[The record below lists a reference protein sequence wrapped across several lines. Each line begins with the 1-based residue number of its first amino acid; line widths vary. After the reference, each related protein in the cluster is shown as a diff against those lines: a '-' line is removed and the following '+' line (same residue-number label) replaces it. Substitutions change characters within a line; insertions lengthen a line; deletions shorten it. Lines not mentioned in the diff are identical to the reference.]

1 MECVRFTYCTS
12 TVRTSTKTK
21 LMKHVEQLAAKSK
34 YKQTKWT
41 NKCFNCIP
49 SSLSYMYSKLSIV
62 NSPSIVVCQL
72 QVTTDLIQLNATN
85 KHIER
90 IKKIKFIFMYA
101 KHETLKTK
109 CSLLVMKITAMNKR
123 KIDKMERCFACV
135 PNNKFQ
141 SNCIQLYSFSWCT
154 CGCHS
159 RPFAAIKY
167 YSKSKNEK
175 GKKVRA

>member
-1 MECVRFTYCTS
+1 MQNSWPQNRNIN
-12 TVRTSTKTK
+12 
-21 LMKHVEQLAAKSK
+21 
-34 YKQTKWT
+34 KQ
-41 NKCFNCIP
+41 NGLINV
-49 SSLSYMYSKLSIV
+49 SIV
-62 NSPSIVVCQL
+62 FHPLYRICTLNSPSIVVCQY

-90 IKKIKFIFMYA
+90 IKKINFIFMYA

-141 SNCIQLYSFSWCT
+141 SNCIQLYIQFQLVHVWLSFKTIC
-154 CGCHS
+154 
-159 RPFAAIKY
+159 RNKILFQD
-167 YSKSKNEK
+167 
-175 GKKVRA
+175 KK

>member
-1 MECVRFTYCTS
+1 
-12 TVRTSTKTK
+12 
-21 LMKHVEQLAAKSK
+21 
-34 YKQTKWT
+34 
-41 NKCFNCIP
+41 
-49 SSLSYMYSKLSIV
+49 
-62 NSPSIVVCQL
+62 
-72 QVTTDLIQLNATN
+72 
-85 KHIER
+85 
-90 IKKIKFIFMYA
+90 MYA

-141 SNCIQLYSFSWCT
+141 SNCIQLCSFSWCT

-167 YSKSKNEK
+167 YFKSKNEK
-175 GKKVRA
+175 RKNSACLILSTQITIENSFTQPLITIRKGTEVITMRWRIFVYNDDFNKICVSILFRFFDFFPLNKSLPTQKIHLSTVSKKSSKKYSVQIELLKRKCVWQIYT